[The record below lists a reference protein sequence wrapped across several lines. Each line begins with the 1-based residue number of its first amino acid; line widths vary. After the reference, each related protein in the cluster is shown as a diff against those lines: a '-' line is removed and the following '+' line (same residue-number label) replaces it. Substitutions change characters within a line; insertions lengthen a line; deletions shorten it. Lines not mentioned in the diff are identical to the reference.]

1 MNHFMEGCFR
11 FQWGGW
17 MGGFIFK
24 WGRGVASHQEGITF
38 GGVFLKKIKR
48 WCGGGGAGPP
58 CPPAMENL
66 VHGEDGFTYRELML
80 F

>member
-1 MNHFMEGCFR
+1 M
-11 FQWGGW
+11 GGW
-17 MGGFIFK
+17 GASFLSG
-24 WGRGVASHQEGITF
+24 GRGVASHQEGISF

-48 WCGGGGAGPP
+48 WCGGGGGVCPP
-58 CPPAMENL
+58 CPPAMENP